1 MQRDLVIG
9 FRNLFGDHTGLAQAK
24 EIAYVLRSYDICH
37 KFYYFVGD
45 NATNNDNELIKG
57 LNEHLGSNL
66 TMDNRIRCAG
76 HMINLVVKAAIYG
89 SGVSKF
95 EADLQKAA
103 PKDQF
108 ELFRKHG
115 VVGKLH
121 NFVNGVL
128 RSTKRRELF
137 HSVQLNLALEND
149 ELYNY
154 GTLNLR
160 ADGGVRWHS
169 VYLMLLRCL
178 ELKLPIQR
186 FVRNLRGYDI
196 PVDTSDYSPLTDAL
210 SDDEWIEVEQ
220 LVDFL
225 RIFYEMT
232 KRLEGNQ
239 SGISGFGSL
248 WQTLPN
254 LQTIH
259 RVFEMHEAELK
270 HLPDT
275 SYIRDAVKFG
285 QEKLNKYWG
294 KLM

>member
-1 MQRDLVIG
+1 
-9 FRNLFGDHTGLAQAK
+9 
-24 EIAYVLRSYDICH
+24 
-37 KFYYFVGD
+37 
-45 NATNNDNELIKG
+45 
-57 LNEHLGSNL
+57 
-66 TMDNRIRCAG
+66 
-76 HMINLVVKAAIYG
+76 MINLVVKAAIYG

-160 ADGGVRWHS
+160 ADGGIRWHS

-196 PVDTSDYSPLTDAL
+196 PVDIPDYSPLTDAL

-275 SYIRDAVKFG
+275 SYIKNAVKFG

-294 KLM
+294 KLILDVTTSPYCVATAMNPGLRLQWFKQH

>member
-1 MQRDLVIG
+1 
-9 FRNLFGDHTGLAQAK
+9 
-24 EIAYVLRSYDICH
+24 
-37 KFYYFVGD
+37 
-45 NATNNDNELIKG
+45 
-57 LNEHLGSNL
+57 
-66 TMDNRIRCAG
+66 MDNRIRCAG

-160 ADGGVRWHS
+160 ADGGIRWHS

-196 PVDTSDYSPLTDAL
+196 PVDIPDYSPLTDAL

-275 SYIRDAVKFG
+275 SYIKNAVKFG

-294 KLM
+294 KLILDVTTSPYCVATAMNPGLRLQWFKQHWSHFPDWHKKAEKSIRKVPDY